1 MLLQLL
7 NEKLQIKF
15 YFFFLIILNFDNY
28 CKAKIE
34 NKIIIRVG
42 SQIITNYE
50 IQNKILTEL
59 ILANLQVNQK
69 NINSFKKKAHDDL
82 INLKLKKKELSK
94 KNIDIQKNETES
106 YLRSIYSNNLEEF
119 KNTFKINN
127 LDYNIYLDE
136 LETELKWRKF
146 IFFAYQKRININE
159 QLIEEEI
166 QNLQKKKNEIIEFK
180 ISEIEILNNENSKN
194 DIDKIKEEIKNNGF
208 NQTAFKFS
216 ISSSSVNEG
225 DLGWIKKTSL
235 DENIVKI
242 LDKLEIDAVSSPI
255 IKQNSIIFLKLTD
268 KRKIKN
274 NEIDLKKI
282 KAELIKSKQNEIFS
296 LYSSSHL
303 SKLKNQTLI
312 QYSNEK

>member
-1 MLLQLL
+1 MK
-7 NEKLQIKF
+7 NYKLSFI
-15 YFFFLIILNFDNY
+15 FFFLIILNFDNY

>member
-1 MLLQLL
+1 MK
-7 NEKLQIKF
+7 NYKLSFI
-15 YFFFLIILNFDNY
+15 FFFLIILNFDNY

-59 ILANLQVNQK
+59 VLANLQVNQK

-159 QLIEEEI
+159 QLIEE
-166 QNLQKKKNEIIEFK
+166 
-180 ISEIEILNNENSKN
+180 
-194 DIDKIKEEIKNNGF
+194 
-208 NQTAFKFS
+208 
-216 ISSSSVNEG
+216 
-225 DLGWIKKTSL
+225 
-235 DENIVKI
+235 
-242 LDKLEIDAVSSPI
+242 
-255 IKQNSIIFLKLTD
+255 
-268 KRKIKN
+268 
-274 NEIDLKKI
+274 
-282 KAELIKSKQNEIFS
+282 
-296 LYSSSHL
+296 
-303 SKLKNQTLI
+303 
-312 QYSNEK
+312 